1 MENKII
7 LEKLNSPFFS
17 VIIPTYNRANM
28 LSKAIESVISQTF
41 INWELIIVDDG
52 STDNTRAL
60 VNNYCFR
67 DNRIRYI
74 YQENAERSA
83 ARNNGIENA
92 NGEYICFLD
101 SDDYFSPERLFNV
114 HSNICSN
121 PKFAVYYTE
130 YTQEIKNQLF
140 YEKKKP
146 LTEQKI
152 YDELLFYMLHCQQCI
167 IHKSILEQHQFDV
180 NFSVGE
186 DLELWLRIA
195 SNYSFKF
202 IKNEPS
208 IIIVDHPE
216 RTVGIGKINTYRK
229 HFDTLSYIQ
238 KLDYPINSEI
248 FRKMLHGI
256 QMSILRCHFLDKNK
270 KEFKKTFFKSFSY
283 HRTNCLKEKLFM
295 FYKLY
300 F

>member
-1 MENKII
+1 
-7 LEKLNSPFFS
+7 
-17 VIIPTYNRANM
+17 M

-41 INWELIIVDDG
+41 NNWELIIVDDG
-52 STDNTRAL
+52 STDNTKEL
-60 VNNYCFR
+60 VNNYSFS

-74 YQENAERSA
+74 YQANAERSA
-83 ARNNGIENA
+83 ARNNGIQNA
-92 NGEYICFLD
+92 TGEYICFLD
-101 SDDYFSPERLFNV
+101 SDDYFSAERLFNV
-114 HSNICSN
+114 HSNISSN
-121 PKFAVYYTE
+121 PKCTVYYTE
-130 YTQEIKNQLF
+130 YTQEIKNQLS
-140 YEKKKP
+140 YERKKP
-146 LTEQKI
+146 LSEQKI
-152 YDELLFYMLHCQQCI
+152 FDELLFYMLHCQQCI
-167 IHKSILEQHQFDV
+167 IHKSILDQHQFNA
-180 NFSVGE
+180 NFSIGE

-195 SNYSFKF
+195 SNYSFTF

-238 KLDYPINSEI
+238 KLDYPINPKI

-270 KEFKKTFFKSFSY
+270 IEFKKTFFKTFSY
-283 HRTNCLKEKLFM
+283 QQTNCLKEKLFM
-295 FYKLY
+295 YYKLY